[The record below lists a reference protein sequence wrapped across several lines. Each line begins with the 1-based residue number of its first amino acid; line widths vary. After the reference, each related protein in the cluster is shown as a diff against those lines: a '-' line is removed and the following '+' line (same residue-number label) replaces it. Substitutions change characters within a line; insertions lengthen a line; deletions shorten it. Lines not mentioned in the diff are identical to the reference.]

1 MLRSALQADVRRR
14 VVAEPVAAG
23 QFSSGVTFGGNI
35 PIVAAHAILIA
46 LQLGLTCANCIGL
59 SKSKWTEALQ
69 ECTKWAPTASG
80 GVQST

>member
-1 MLRSALQADVRRR
+1 MLCSALQADVHRR

-35 PIVAAHAILIA
+35 PIVATHAILIA
-46 LQLGLTCANCIGL
+46 LQRGLTCANCIGL